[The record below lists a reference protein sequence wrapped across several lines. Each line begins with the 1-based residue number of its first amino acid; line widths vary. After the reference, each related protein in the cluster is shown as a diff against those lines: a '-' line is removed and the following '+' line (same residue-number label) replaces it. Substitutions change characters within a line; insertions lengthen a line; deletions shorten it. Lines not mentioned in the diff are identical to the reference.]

1 MSAKCSRNPCASS
14 STGALAAAVGAGL
27 AAPGAAATATAWS
40 RAWAPAC
47 SRVGIAASTAVPKI
61 PSTLRCAFK
70 RPGVFLWRGFCLL
83 LARLLLLLL
92 LDCRGGGA
100 AGVAS
105 LRRLA
110 SSCSSPAA
118 CLASHAPA
126 SLPANLCSASSMP
139 FLGLLPHLFLGSF
152 PSRMRRTACSACLTY
167 KCGLHLARWFFIRMC
182 LNCSAASRCPLLPC
196 CSARRCAYRSMPV
209 TWVPMRPG

>member
-1 MSAKCSRNPCASS
+1 
-14 STGALAAAVGAGL
+14 
-27 AAPGAAATATAWS
+27 
-40 RAWAPAC
+40 
-47 SRVGIAASTAVPKI
+47 
-61 PSTLRCAFK
+61 
-70 RPGVFLWRGFCLL
+70 LWRGFCLL

-92 LDCRGGGA
+92 LDCRGLPDVGGENGGGGA

-196 CSARRCAYRSMPV
+196 CSARRCAYRSMHTIARRRCFSSRFCRTPASAPPAVGALANSVSSSSAARV
-209 TWVPMRPG
+209 TRTPGRTLSVAAVIASASS